1 VVNLFLL
8 IVGLY
13 LISFIISL
21 TGVSFKPI
29 KFDLNQYINIFKSIL
44 YKFFSKL
51 ALYYWITYKNINK
64 LLYNM
69 EKYSSLIKCRRY
81 LLIAFAI
88 HILVLFI
95 CGKCIIFTKIK
106 NNENWVY
113 TELSNQDIE
122 DKSIAESAPNEP
134 NNFSEPDFIENS
146 QDNEPNSSMSNGLD
160 IFSEKTEIPTEAI
173 IPAPAPVIIS
183 KFSKININ
191 LKPEESQEKIK
202 WGKQILYEDGK
213 ITGINGFG
221 SDGNGSG
228 LNGRGAGNGNGGY
241 GFKEGKVFGTNIKA
255 KKLGVIFDVSYSMSP
270 YTKMV
275 EKEIR
280 KSFPE
285 AIVYYVDGCSIDSR
299 TESMYAFESL
309 SFQNIDAVYWFCDL
323 QDPETKDGLF
333 FLNDLLKTK
342 KIKLYIK
349 TMDKHPNSTLKSII
363 SSTGG
368 SYSIGLN

>member
-1 VVNLFLL
+1 MGKLFLL
-8 IVGLY
+8 LIGLY
-13 LISFIISL
+13 ICTFIYNNLGLSSNSFNFS
-21 TGVSFKPI
+21 K
-29 KFDLNQYINIFKSIL
+29 YIDIFKDTL
-44 YKFFSKL
+44 YRFFRKL
-51 ALYYWITYKNINK
+51 ALYYWVTYKNINK

-88 HILVLFI
+88 HILILFI

-146 QDNEPNSSMSNGLD
+146 QDNEPNSSMSNGVD

-173 IPAPAPVIIS
+173 IPAPAPVIAS

-191 LKPEESQEKIK
+191 FKPEESQQKIK
-202 WGKQILYEDGK
+202 WGKEIVYNEGK
-213 ITGINGFG
+213 IIGINGFG
-221 SDGNGSG
+221 SDGNGSSSQ
-228 LNGRGAGNGNGGY
+228 GRGSGNGNGNGN
-241 GFKEGKVFGTNIKA
+241 GLKEGKVFGTNIKA

-275 EKEIR
+275 EKEIK

-299 TESMYAFESL
+299 TQSIQAFESL
-309 SFQNIDAVYWFCDL
+309 SFQSIDAVYWFCDL
-323 QDPETKDGLF
+323 QDPETKNGLS
-333 FLNDLLKTK
+333 FLNDLLKSK

-349 TMDKHPNSTLKSII
+349 TMDKHPNSMLKSII

-368 SYSIGLN
+368 SYSFGLN